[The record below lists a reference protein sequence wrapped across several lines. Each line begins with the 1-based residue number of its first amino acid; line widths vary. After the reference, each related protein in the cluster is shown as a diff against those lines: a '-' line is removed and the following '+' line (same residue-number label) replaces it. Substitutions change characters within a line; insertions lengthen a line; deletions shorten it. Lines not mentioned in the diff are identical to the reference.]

1 MRNLH
6 KAAAKLSALFFILGT
21 SAFAADGYSFK
32 VTNTTN
38 ATITKILVS
47 EDGKKWDYFSIGK
60 GIPAGETMELVWDAS
75 ANDQSC
81 KQYVKAVW
89 SDNSEA
95 EPAVFD
101 FCEKNLEIEF

>member
-6 KAAAKLSALFFILGT
+6 KVVVKFSALFFILGT
-21 SAFAADGYSFK
+21 SAFAAEEYSFK

-38 ATITKILVS
+38 ATITQILVS
-47 EDGKKWDYFSIGK
+47 EDGKAWNFFSIGK

-75 ANDQSC
+75 SDKEAC
-81 KQYVKAVW
+81 KQYVKAIW
-89 SDNSEA
+89 NDNSEA
-95 EPAVFD
+95 EPAMFD